1 MDNMLEIKDKI
12 IQQGQI
18 SGYHWGTGTPL
29 SKIKEEGRIADKYKK
44 GGNWI
49 RKAHKG
55 SHIGVSR
62 RQV

>member
-44 GGNWI
+44 GGNSIPIYNLPTHLILPLWT
-49 RKAHKG
+49 
-55 SHIGVSR
+55 
-62 RQV
+62 